1 MIKNKFILQSKYV
14 FLNIFRAHVLNSM
27 LNINHINRALYI
39 ENISDPNSVN
49 NYVSGYRF
57 IDPHL

>member
-1 MIKNKFILQSKYV
+1 M
-14 FLNIFRAHVLNSM
+14 NIFLAHVLNSM
-27 LNINHINRALYI
+27 LNINHIDRALYI